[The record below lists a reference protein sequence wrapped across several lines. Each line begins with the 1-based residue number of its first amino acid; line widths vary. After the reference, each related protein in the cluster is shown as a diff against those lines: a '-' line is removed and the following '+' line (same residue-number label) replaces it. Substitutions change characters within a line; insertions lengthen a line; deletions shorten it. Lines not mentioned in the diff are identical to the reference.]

1 MIFTSLLDDC
11 FILYLKK
18 IKIPI
23 DIIIT
28 KKNPIINP
36 IIAPI
41 DKEFDLELFW
51 VIEYKFEGEVT
62 IKYY

>member
-1 MIFTSLLDDC
+1 MIFTSSLNDC

-28 KKNPIINP
+28 KKNPITNP
-36 IIAPI
+36 IIAPV

-51 VIEYKFEGEVT
+51 VIKDKFEDEVT